1 MTSDRRAGR
10 DARGSLPATVR
21 RLAAAISRPDGPA
34 GRRAGEPGG
43 GAGLADRGF
52 AWLTVLPAVLLISW
66 LVTGLPLLLA
76 GVFDPVPVLLIAAPL
91 ATALAVYLLYRDR
104 AGWQSGPGR
113 AARQDRWASRAA
125 LAGTALVAA
134 GYLGWELATNSP
146 AVLATRPPGVFV
158 QAGFWIA
165 QHGTLPIPGGYGVL
179 GGPHLAVHLSSV
191 GFFARGDSVVP
202 GVLPGLPMLLAA
214 GFWAG
219 GLAGGAAVSPVLAA
233 LAVLSFGG
241 LVGRLAGRGWAPA
254 GALALAVTLP
264 EIYTGRSAFSET
276 AAQILLFGGMSLV
289 ADAVGCPA
297 ASRLPVPTVAVI
309 GGLALGLA
317 SLLSLGSLVYLVPVL
332 GVTVILIAA
341 RPPAG
346 IALGAGLAAGCCY
359 GLAAGYLLA
368 RPAADSLAPA
378 LTEIGLAAAGVA
390 IVTVGL
396 ALALRTDR
404 AGGAIRRALAGRP
417 LRWLPEASAVLV
429 VLAVAGLAARPYF
442 QTMRAAPGRPW
453 AGYVASLQR
462 LTGLPAAPGRTYS
475 EHALYWL
482 IWYAGIAAVLLGTF
496 GAALLARR
504 CVRALVTW
512 RDETGAVPALALPVA
527 VGLAGAAVV
536 LWQPLTVPDQP
547 WASRR
552 LVPVVLPAVLWMAIW
567 AARWLAA
574 LAASRGAGRATA
586 AAVSVLC
593 AGAILLPAAGTS
605 FGVGL
610 THAGAGGALRPSA
623 GGLAQHAVGAGQ
635 EQAVRAAC
643 AALGPR
649 SAVLIVDRRVA
660 GYLTQVI
667 RGMCGVPVGWL
678 PTGTGRVS
686 VAAVLAAIRRSGY
699 RPVLVGAAP
708 GQVAGY
714 GSRPRLMFDLR
725 TTQQPHWLTQP
736 PGAPWPARYVV
747 WMAVPP
753 GTAQGA

>member
-1 MTSDRRAGR
+1 MTSDRRADR
-10 DARGSLPATVR
+10 AARV
-21 RLAAAISRPDGPA
+21 
-34 GRRAGEPGG
+34 
-43 GAGLADRGF
+43 ADRGF
-52 AWLTVLPAVLLISW
+52 AWLTVLPAVLLLSW

-76 GVFDPVPVLLIAAPL
+76 GVFEPVPALLISAPL

-104 AGWQSGPGR
+104 AGWPSGRRG
-113 AARQDRWASRAA
+113 AAGQDWWVSWAA
-125 LAGTALVAA
+125 LAGTVLVTA

-165 QHGTLPIPGGYGVL
+165 QHGALPIPGGYGVL

-191 GFFARGDSVVP
+191 GFFARGDTVVP

-219 GLAGGAAVSPVLAA
+219 GLTGGAAVSPVLAA
-233 LAVLSFGG
+233 LAVLTFGG

-276 AAQILLFGGMSLV
+276 AAQILLLGGMSLV
-289 ADAVGCPA
+289 ADAVGRPA
-297 ASRLPVPTVAVI
+297 APRLPVPPVPPVAVI

-368 RPAADSLAPA
+368 RPATDSLAPA
-378 LTEIGLAAAGVA
+378 LTGIGLAAAAVA
-390 IVTVGL
+390 VVTVGL

-417 LRWLPEASAVLV
+417 LRWLPEAAAVLV
-429 VLAVAGLAARPYF
+429 VLAVAGLAVRPYL
-442 QTMRAAPGRPW
+442 QIVRAAPGRPW
-453 AGYVASLQR
+453 AGYVTSLQR

-482 IWYAGIAAVLLGTF
+482 IWYAGTAAVLLGTF

-552 LVPVVLPAVLWMAIW
+552 LVPVVLPAALWMAIW
-567 AARWLAA
+567 TARWLAA

-586 AAVSVLC
+586 AVVSVLC
-593 AGAILLPAAGTS
+593 AAAVLLPAAATS

-610 THAGAGGALRPSA
+610 AHAGAGGALRPSA

-667 RGMCGVPVGWL
+667 RGMCEVPAGWL
-678 PTGTGRVS
+678 PTGTGRTE

-747 WMAVPP
+747 WMAIPP
-753 GTAQGA
+753 ATGQGA